1 MDETAKTAAG
11 ADGGGVPVAAPGAGI
26 GALQTRWALA
36 VACVLVLADAGV
48 AALARCRPLLDAL
61 FRRELDDWRRHNVI
75 YAYDVGFADSDD
87 RLLLQE
93 LPEADFSRGGV
104 CFVGSSTTQH
114 SIATWLLPP
123 DERAL
128 VRNLA
133 IKSANMKEQFELVR
147 YLVERRGLLSADP
160 AKMRVVV
167 GLTHFDTRSKIRGT
181 TDWNYVPAL
190 FDRHGLYDYDAG
202 RGISDKPL
210 AAPLRFL
217 QRERMR
223 ACGFLEYLAKGGRL
237 PGPPLDASPFTPDSD
252 RAAVAFVDTIM
263 GGADWRKNM
272 EGQLAELAATF
283 DYLHERGAPVSAV
296 LLPLASW
303 NRVLP
308 QVEPFR
314 ALVTSLCA
322 ARRIPLEDDSEA
334 LPDACFA
341 DHAHL
346 NSRGQEALTP
356 KLAALAR
363 AHLAAVGLIAP
374 R

>member
-1 MDETAKTAAG
+1 MDETGKTEAST
-11 ADGGGVPVAAPGAGI
+11 GGGGGSVAAPGAG
-26 GALQTRWALA
+26 ASQTRWALA
-36 VACVLVLADAGV
+36 VACVIVLADAGV
-48 AALARCRPLLDAL
+48 AALSRFRPLLDAL
-61 FRRELDDWRRHNVI
+61 FQRELEDWRRHNVI

-87 RLLLQE
+87 RLLLEE

-104 CFVGSSTTQH
+104 SFVGSSTTQH

-133 IKSANMKEQFELVR
+133 IKSANMKEQFQLVR
-147 YLVERRGLLSADP
+147 YLVEQRGLLGADP
-160 AKMRVVV
+160 AKMRIVV

-190 FDRHGLYDYDAG
+190 FDRHGLYEYDAA

-237 PGPPLDASPFTPDSD
+237 PGPPLDASPFTPESD
-252 RAAVAFVDTIM
+252 RAAVAFTDTIM
-263 GGADWRKNM
+263 GGADWRRNM

-283 DYLHERGAPVSAV
+283 DYLHERGAPVTAV

-303 NRVLP
+303 NRALP
-308 QVEPFR
+308 QVEPFA
-314 ALVTSLCA
+314 ALVASICA
-322 ARRIPLEDDSEA
+322 ARRIPLDDESAA
-334 LPDACFA
+334 LPDSDFA

-363 AHLAAVGLIAP
+363 AHLVAAGLIAP

>member
-1 MDETAKTAAG
+1 MSEAANAG
-11 ADGGGVPVAAPGAGI
+11 AGGASGAPAADAASI
-26 GALQTRWALA
+26 GPLQSR
-36 VACVLVLADAGV
+36 LVLAVVLAIVLADVGI
-48 AALARCRPLLDAL
+48 AALARCRPLIDLL
-61 FRRELDDWRRHNVI
+61 FRRELADWRRENVI
-75 YAYDVGFADSDD
+75 YADDRGFADSDD

-93 LPEADFSRGGV
+93 IPEADFSRGGV
-104 CFVGSSTTQH
+104 CFIGSSTTQH

-123 DERAL
+123 EEQAL

-133 IKSANMKEQFELVR
+133 IKSANMKEQFQLVR
-147 YLVERRGLLSADP
+147 YLVERRGLLGADP
-160 AKMRVVV
+160 AKMRIVV

-190 FDRHGLYDYDAG
+190 FERHGLYDYDAE
-202 RGISDKPL
+202 RGISEKPL

-237 PGPPLDASPFTPDSD
+237 PGPPLDVSPFSPESD

-263 GGADWRKNM
+263 GGADWKTNM

-322 ARRIPLEDDSEA
+322 ARRIPLEDESAA
-334 LPDACFA
+334 LPDADFA

-346 NSRGQEALTP
+346 NCRGQEALTP

-363 AHLAAVGLIAP
+363 AHLVAAGLIAP